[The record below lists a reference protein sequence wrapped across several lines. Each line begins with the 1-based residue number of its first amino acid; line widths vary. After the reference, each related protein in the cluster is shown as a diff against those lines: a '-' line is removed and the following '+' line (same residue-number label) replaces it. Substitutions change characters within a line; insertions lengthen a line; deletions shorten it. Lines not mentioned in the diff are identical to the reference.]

1 MNPRMKH
8 INELTTYSMEI
19 EITTLTRFLNREIP
33 IGSRLEKVR
42 DKKIEALEY
51 LENDDEIDIKI
62 TPLDEDVSLIE
73 IKVKQDGK
81 RHLCA
86 DCKHM
91 SFKGERLDSKMFC
104 ELKNGLQEYIVDSC
118 DDYVK
123 GEYQ

>member
-1 MNPRMKH
+1 MHPRIKH
-8 INELTTYSMEI
+8 INELTTYSMKL

-33 IGSRLEKVR
+33 LGSRLEKVR

-51 LENDDEIDIKI
+51 LENDDEIDLKV
-62 TPLDEDVSLIE
+62 TPIDEDLSLIE

-91 SFKGERLDSKMFC
+91 VFKGEKFDSK
-104 ELKNGLQEYIVDSC
+104 LIKKKKNELQEYYVESC
-118 DDYVK
+118 EDYVK